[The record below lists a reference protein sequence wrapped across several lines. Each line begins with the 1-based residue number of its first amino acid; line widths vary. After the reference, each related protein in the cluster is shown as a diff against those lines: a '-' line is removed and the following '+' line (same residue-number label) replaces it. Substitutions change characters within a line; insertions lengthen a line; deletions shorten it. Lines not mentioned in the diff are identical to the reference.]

1 MSSEDKL
8 VLSPLTSSRVVACP
22 WQLGTVAR
30 CTWRPVV
37 GKTSCTVDSAPC
49 HGLALGLGMAMTK
62 LKLILST
69 ISQIN
74 NQEQDR
80 IKPSY
85 PLSQQASYQRTKNP
99 GRLSA

>member
-1 MSSEDKL
+1 
-8 VLSPLTSSRVVACP
+8 
-22 WQLGTVAR
+22 
-30 CTWRPVV
+30 
-37 GKTSCTVDSAPC
+37 
-49 HGLALGLGMAMTK
+49 MAMTK

>member
-1 MSSEDKL
+1 
-8 VLSPLTSSRVVACP
+8 
-22 WQLGTVAR
+22 
-30 CTWRPVV
+30 
-37 GKTSCTVDSAPC
+37 
-49 HGLALGLGMAMTK
+49 MAMTK

-85 PLSQQASYQRTKNP
+85 PLSQHASYQRTKNP